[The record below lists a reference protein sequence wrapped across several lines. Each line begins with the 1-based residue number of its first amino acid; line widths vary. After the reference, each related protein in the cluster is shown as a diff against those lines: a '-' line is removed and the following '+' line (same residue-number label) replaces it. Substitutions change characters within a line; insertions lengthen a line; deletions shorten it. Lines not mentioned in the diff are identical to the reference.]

1 MTKLLVFF
9 YVTTIVFDS
18 PITTVNFWE
27 ESQNKYVCKTGS
39 SNHRKINQQ
48 LISFLENPTI
58 SEIDKISM
66 VNALSWKFKSSYN
79 NAEAYKASIQWQM
92 ASDSQKIIYSYLL
105 VNDNYLNVD
114 KAYEIINSTQS
125 NTEIQKITKTLIKT
139 QYLFLNHEFEKIWPL
154 FEKEILLSID
164 SKEPQII
171 SIINKMKEYLVLYK
185 A

>member
-9 YVTTIVFDS
+9 YVTTLVFDS

-27 ESQNKYVCKTGS
+27 ESQNNYVCKTGS
-39 SNHRKINQQ
+39 SNDRKINQQ

-79 NAEAYKASIQWQM
+79 NAEAYKGSIQWQM

-114 KAYEIINSTQS
+114 KAYEIINSIQS
-125 NTEIQKITKTLIKT
+125 NTEIHKIIKTLIKT
-139 QYLFLNHEFEKIWPL
+139 QRLLLNYEVEKIWPL
-154 FEKEILLSID
+154 FEKEILLGVN
-164 SKEPQII
+164 SKEPQIK

>member
-1 MTKLLVFF
+1 MTKLLVSF
-9 YVTTIVFDS
+9 YLIILIFDS
-18 PITTVNFWE
+18 PITSVSFWE
-27 ESQNKYVCKTGS
+27 DSQNNYVCEIGS
-39 SNHRKINQQ
+39 SDDRKINQQ
-48 LISFLENPTI
+48 LISFLSNPKI
-58 SEIDKISM
+58 PEIDKISM

-154 FEKEILLSID
+154 FEKEILLVVD

-171 SIINKMKEYLVLYK
+171 SIINKMKEYLILYK
-185 A
+185 K